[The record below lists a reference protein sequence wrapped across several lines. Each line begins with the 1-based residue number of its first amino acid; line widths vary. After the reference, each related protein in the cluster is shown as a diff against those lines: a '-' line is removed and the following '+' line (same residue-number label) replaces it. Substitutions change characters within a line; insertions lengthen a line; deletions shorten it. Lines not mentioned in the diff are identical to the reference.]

1 MNVSTSFKIE
11 HDHCNIENECHISQ
25 YKENKYNNVAKIDS
39 HKGQCKEN
47 EYDGVLR
54 VEQHIYES
62 LRSEQKSQRCRVS
75 LYKNLFIVKT
85 VRK

>member
-1 MNVSTSFKIE
+1 MNVNTSFKTE
-11 HDHCNIENECHISQ
+11 NDHCSIENEYHISQ
-25 YKENKYNNVAKIDS
+25 YKESKYNNVAKIDS

-47 EYDGVLR
+47 EYDDVLR
-54 VEQHIYES
+54 VEQPNYEA
-62 LRSEQKSQRCRVS
+62 LQIEQKSQQCRVS